1 MNIDYQ
7 VLRFENK
14 IKPKDIG
21 GLGVELDARKGSGNY
36 DKERTQFN
44 KEYVGF
50 DGHSTLKSK
59 IYSTIYNN
67 NIHFNKGEKTNI
79 LNGCIVT
86 SGPDFFKKLGLPMKD
101 SGRVYGEK
109 SKHPG
114 EKIYCPDIKSK
125 DDIPSEVY
133 RFFDESFNF
142 LSNYVGKENVVYA
155 SIHLDEDTPH
165 MHFYFLPIV
174 NSVQRKT
181 FETDENGK
189 RIIKETT
196 AKDGIVKQNPVLKR
210 NEKGEIIYTTEYGK
224 FLNTDEFWKQKGGK
238 SSFAKIQDEYN
249 EFIKS
254 KGFDLD
260 RGHVGTHREHQSKL
274 EYTIKNLQ
282 AQVEKLSKDVEL
294 YEEINNIQ
302 LETNKEIINLNTEEV
317 LSPTKDFFNKYK
329 NEDVEKMQQYAKEIN
344 KNNASYKSKIKSKD
358 AKITQ
363 LEDEVRELKN
373 TDLYTKNY
381 EQMTALESKDKQI
394 EELTETIKDKDKEI
408 ASLKNII
415 ERIVKK
421 AFYVIQYLVHKTK
434 EKIDELFDWDSKRD
448 YKGFEVQLD
457 EMLRKFEKKNEI
469 THDKSTKDQER

>member
-44 KEYVGF
+44 KEYIGF

-114 EKIYCPDIKSK
+114 EKIYCPDIKTK

-174 NSVQRKT
+174 NSVQRET

-196 AKDGIVKQNPVLKR
+196 TKDGIVKQNPVLKR
-210 NEKGEIIYTTEYGK
+210 NEKGDIIYTTEYGK

-238 SSFAKIQDEYN
+238 TSFAKIQDEYN

-260 RGHVGTHREHQSKL
+260 RGHVGAHREHQSKL

-294 YEEINNIQ
+294 YEEINSIQ

-329 NEDVEKMQQYAKEIN
+329 NEDVEKIKQYAKEIN
-344 KNNASYKSKIKSKD
+344 KDNASYKSKIKSKD
-358 AKITQ
+358 AKINQ
-363 LEDEVRELKN
+363 LEDEVRKLKN

-381 EQMTALESKDKQI
+381 KQMTALESKDNEIK
-394 EELTETIKDKDKEI
+394 ELTETIKSKDKEI
-408 ASLKNII
+408 ASLKGII
-415 ERIVKK
+415 ERIIKK
-421 AFYVIQYLVHKTK
+421 TFYVIQYLVGKTK
-434 EKIDELFDWDSKRD
+434 DKITDLFNWDSKNDFRA
-448 YKGFEVQLD
+448 FESQLD
-457 EMLRKFEKKNEI
+457 RMLNKYENKKDI
-469 THDKSTKDQER
+469 TKDKTMNK